1 MIDMAIHAQSIQ
13 NNKFAKSLQY
23 SKVFY
28 LGLKLDQNFA
38 QNDQFP
44 KCSKFTD

>member
-23 SKVFY
+23 LKKEARDKVDFY
-28 LGLKLDQNFA
+28 AHKYQ
-38 QNDQFP
+38 
-44 KCSKFTD
+44 S